1 MVSSS
6 TTLGTF
12 HSRNAFFHITTRPDP
27 TALLRYLGR
36 LLPGYA
42 ALFKHPNDELNYCCY
57 LIPGNPLVTNDDL
70 AYWHEYL
77 IKEDPNVSKALGNKF
92 KIERMRVRGDVTCG
106 SCFPS
111 PLLPI
116 CC

>member
-1 MVSSS
+1 MW
-6 TTLGTF
+6 
-12 HSRNAFFHITTRPDP
+12 
-27 TALLRYLGR
+27 YLGR

-92 KIERMRVRGDVTCG
+92 KIERMRVRGDVACD

-111 PLLPI
+111 PLLPTS
-116 CC
+116 C